1 MSKKQSQVIF
11 SAQIYS
17 LHSPGVTIDWA
28 AITKSRTTDVP
39 KLCIF
44 ILHNIGGWASR
55 RATISTGSSCKPTQ
69 PHQNVPT

>member
-39 KLCIF
+39 KLRIF
-44 ILHNIGGWASR
+44 ILHNIGG
-55 RATISTGSSCKPTQ
+55 
-69 PHQNVPT
+69 